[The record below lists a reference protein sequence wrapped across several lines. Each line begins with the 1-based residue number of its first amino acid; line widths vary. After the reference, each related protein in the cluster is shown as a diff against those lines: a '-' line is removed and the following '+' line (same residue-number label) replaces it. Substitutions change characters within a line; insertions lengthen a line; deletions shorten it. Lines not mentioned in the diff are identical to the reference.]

1 MSDPKLHPVRRER
14 LDVTNASGEQLAAL
28 QWDEFEERIANAVE
42 YDVVPGYDRLYD
54 IYSAA
59 IRDRG

>member
-1 MSDPKLHPVRRER
+1 MAQPEVISRFTRK
-14 LDVTNASGEQLAAL
+14 QLAAL

-42 YDVVPGYDRLYD
+42 YDIVPGYDRLYD

-59 IRDRG
+59 MRERS